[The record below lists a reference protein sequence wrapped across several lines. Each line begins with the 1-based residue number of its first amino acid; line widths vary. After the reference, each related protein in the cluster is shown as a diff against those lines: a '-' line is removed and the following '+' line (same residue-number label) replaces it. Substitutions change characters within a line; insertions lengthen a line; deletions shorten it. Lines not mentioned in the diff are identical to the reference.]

1 MTRYGPLTLS
11 SHFGIIIAKRFVKME
26 TTSSEKM
33 ENTENN
39 IVFSDATTVLMNPSN
54 SITNDSTSV
63 PAYYYAP
70 EHTYQEDDELITVL
84 YTYFMP
90 IFICIGLIGNGLSCY
105 AVTRAPLKS
114 SSISVYV
121 FAYNISNI
129 ITLIFNS
136 GLQWCFDM
144 LQVTHFMNS
153 SEVSCRIWQFVFRL
167 MTYCGIWFVVC
178 LSIDRYIAMWLP
190 HLAQG
195 MCNPFMAK
203 IAIVCT
209 FTGLTVVSCHSM
221 WLYQFSHGWCY
232 IDISR
237 DANHELW
244 LWVSGMLYS
253 SVPLLIIFFFGNL
266 LIIRFCLKHR
276 GNLLP
281 DSSDVDMDL
290 TYFVMILSMLY
301 FLFNFPATIIGIIRQ
316 AWQHDDTVV
325 MKLNRAYFVSQF
337 IAWINHSC
345 PFFILLG
352 CSKTFRTILSNIP
365 EHILD
370 SCYRCIR
377 RRSENSELMSV
388 EDNYVP
394 VSNSST
400 SV

>member
-1 MTRYGPLTLS
+1 MS
-11 SHFGIIIAKRFVKME
+11 FFDDME
-26 TTSSEKM
+26 YTT
-33 ENTENN
+33 
-39 IVFSDATTVLMNPSN
+39 AG
-54 SITNDSTSV
+54 SIDSTEQYLSLV
-63 PAYYYAP
+63 PGDVSTVFGNLSDNSTNVSTWYPEYYNYNVP
-70 EHTYQEDDELITVL
+70 EHQDGDGLITVL

-90 IFICIGLIGNGLSCY
+90 VFICIGLIGNGLSCY
-105 AVTRAPLKS
+105 AVTRPPLKI
-114 SSISVYV
+114 SSIAVYV
-121 FAYNISNI
+121 FAYNVSNI

-144 LQVTHFMNS
+144 LQVTHFMNN

-167 MTYCGIWFVVC
+167 MTYSGIWFVVC

-190 HLAQG
+190 HHAQS

-221 WLYQFSHGWCY
+221 WLYQIYRGWCY
-232 IDISR
+232 LDITW
-237 DANHELW
+237 DTNHELW

-253 SVPLLIIFFFGNL
+253 LVPLLIIFFFGNL
-266 LIIRFCLKHR
+266 LIVRLCLKHR

-301 FLFNFPATIIGIIRQ
+301 FLFNFPATIIAIIRQ
-316 AWQHDDTVV
+316 AWHHDYVV
-325 MKLNRAYFVSQF
+325 MMKLDKASNVTSL
-337 IAWINHSC
+337 IAWINHSI
-345 PFFILLG
+345 PFFILVG

-377 RRSENSELMSV
+377 RRTENSELVGV
-388 EDNYVP
+388 EDTYVP